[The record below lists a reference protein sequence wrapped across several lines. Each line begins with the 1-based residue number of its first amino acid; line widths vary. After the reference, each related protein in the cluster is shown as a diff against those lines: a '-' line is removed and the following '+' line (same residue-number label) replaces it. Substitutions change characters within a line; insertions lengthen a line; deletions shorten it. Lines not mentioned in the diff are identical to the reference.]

1 MTALVPIAVAGE
13 TLPGLI
19 DRAAGMLAGTKI
31 LAHVVGWD
39 FKVADCN
46 LEPGL
51 AAPKCVGVE
60 KPNIT
65 FSAGLDLH
73 SYQNP
78 SAAVAGPREAILNQN
93 GLAPASSDEVLS

>member
-31 LAHVVGWD
+31 LAHFGGLD

-46 LEPGL
+46 LEPSF
-51 AAPKCVGVE
+51 ATPKRVGVE

-65 FSAGLDLH
+65 SSAGLDLD

-78 SAAVAGPREAILNQN
+78 SAAVAGPRDAILNQN
-93 GLAPASSDEVLS
+93 GLAPASSEVLS